1 MPGGVVEE
9 RCGSETTSS
18 LFCSSRPF
26 TISSAVRP
34 HMRRSIH
41 VKHGAITINM
51 PLPNASEMP
60 MLSPIE
66 QSPRSSFRFPD
77 ADQLPA
83 ISPRMPE
90 VPQGGHGID
99 LKNGAQLICRF
110 APPPGSLPPSARQR
124 YAHPPDAPGS
134 VDGSAAHRYGRCA
147 EPVTAVSNDA
157 SAGGA
162 SPSSP
167 ASDPQEA
174 ASTAVP
180 ASRSAMLT
188 ELREAILAVE
198 VLPRVIDLFRLLDLD
213 KNGTVSRDEFRRC
226 LPLLNLRGYALRDMD
241 VLFDAIDTDGNG
253 SLEYPE
259 LYQLLKPEE
268 ALAAPLRKGAVQF
281 QVRDKG
287 ASTKLRKSA
296 KDPRF
301 QATPLRAASLEEIRG
316 ALSND
321 RTRVIDAFRCLDKNG
336 DGTVTMRGFRACLP
350 LLGFE
355 NTPQKADQ
363 IFRELDADGSGR
375 IEYEELNQ
383 KLRQGATI
391 ELSRSLKE
399 GARVVAYDR
408 RPLQTSAPDQ
418 AQISTSVGEM
428 RFALAKEYERIMDIF
443 KACDLNRDGYIT
455 KAEFRVA
462 LPTLGLSGQGGRA
475 AIDELF
481 ESFDLDGNGQVTF
494 QELNTMLRY
503 EARVARQQAA
513 REAL

>member
-1 MPGGVVEE
+1 
-9 RCGSETTSS
+9 
-18 LFCSSRPF
+18 
-26 TISSAVRP
+26 
-34 HMRRSIH
+34 
-41 VKHGAITINM
+41 
-51 PLPNASEMP
+51 
-60 MLSPIE
+60 
-66 QSPRSSFRFPD
+66 
-77 ADQLPA
+77 
-83 ISPRMPE
+83 
-90 VPQGGHGID
+90 
-99 LKNGAQLICRF
+99 
-110 APPPGSLPPSARQR
+110 
-124 YAHPPDAPGS
+124 
-134 VDGSAAHRYGRCA
+134 
-147 EPVTAVSNDA
+147 
-157 SAGGA
+157 
-162 SPSSP
+162 
-167 ASDPQEA
+167 
-174 ASTAVP
+174 
-180 ASRSAMLT
+180 MLT

-301 QATPLRAASLEEIRG
+301 QATPLRAASLEDIRG

-336 DGTVTMRGFRACLP
+336 DGTVTMREFRACLP